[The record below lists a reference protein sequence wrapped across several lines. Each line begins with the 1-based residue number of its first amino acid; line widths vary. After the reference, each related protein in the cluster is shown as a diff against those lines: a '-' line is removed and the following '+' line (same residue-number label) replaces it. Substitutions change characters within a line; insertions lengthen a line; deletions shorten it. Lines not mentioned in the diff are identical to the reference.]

1 MRAARY
7 HAPHQPLSVD
17 EVPTPE
23 PAADEVRIRV
33 RASGVCGTELHFTD
47 GLYAP
52 ADPPTTLGHEVAGE
66 VDVVGDAVAD
76 VAIGD
81 RVVVNYLL
89 FCSRC
94 RWCRR
99 GQQHRCVNPR
109 GLFAFVSDGGFA
121 EHVVVP
127 ATCVVPLPDAI
138 PFTDAA
144 PLCCAGATAVH
155 ALGVAGVEA
164 GDVVVVVGAGGVGLA
179 LVQVAVDRGARVV
192 AVSRSQAKLRAAT
205 SFGAEVAVTP
215 DKARDAV
222 SAVGG
227 GDIVVETVGS
237 AETLP
242 LSLGLLGRGGRL
254 VLVGYS
260 EAALEVQPLSLVV
273 EEQSVVA
280 SVGST
285 PADLA
290 HAVGLAAR
298 GRLRVPVDDVIP
310 LHEVNEGLHRLRRG
324 DVVGRVVVVP

>member
-7 HAPHQPLSVD
+7 HAPHQPLSLDDVA
-17 EVPTPE
+17 VPE

-52 ADPPTTLGHEVAGE
+52 LNPPTTLGHEVAGE
-66 VDVVGDAVAD
+66 VDAVGAAVRD
-76 VAIGD
+76 VTVGD

-89 FCSRC
+89 FCSQC
-94 RWCRR
+94 RWCRK

-127 ATCVVPLPDAI
+127 ATCIVPLPDSIA
-138 PFTDAA
+138 FSDGA

-155 ALGVAGVEA
+155 ALGVARVEA
-164 GDVVVVVGAGGVGLA
+164 GEIVVVVGAGGVGLA
-179 LVQVAVDRGARVV
+179 AVQVAVDRGARVV
-192 AVSRSQAKLRAAT
+192 VVSRSAEKLEAAV
-205 SFGAEVAVTP
+205 SVGAEVALTP
-215 DKARDAV
+215 DAAQRDITAM
-222 SAVGG
+222 GG
-227 GDIVVETVGS
+227 ADVVIETVGS
-237 AETLP
+237 AESLP
-242 LSLGLLGRGGRL
+242 TSLGLLGRGGRL

-260 EAALEVQPLSLVV
+260 EAPLEVQPLALVID
-273 EEQSVVA
+273 EKSVLT

-290 HAVGLAAR
+290 HAVDLAAR
-298 GRLRVPVDDVIP
+298 RRLRIPVDDVVA
-310 LHEVNEGLHRLRRG
+310 LDDVNGALARLRRG
-324 DVVGRVVVVP
+324 DVVGRLVVVP